1 MENYKLIRC
10 CIDVYVP
17 VDNVDIDGFKNVED
31 LEDEIT
37 YSAIDSIEKAISTQT
52 QNSNNIL
59 YQSTF
64 EVYENDR

>member
-1 MENYKLIRC
+1 MESYQLVRC

-17 VDNVDIDGFKNVED
+17 VDNVDTDGFKNVED
-31 LEDEIT
+31 LEDRIKSST
-37 YSAIDSIEKAISTQT
+37 IDSIEKAISTQT

>member
-1 MENYKLIRC
+1 MDNYKVVKC
-10 CIDVYVP
+10 CVNVYVP
-17 VDNVDIDGFKNVED
+17 VDNIDTDKFEDIEDIKNDV
-31 LEDEIT
+31 
-37 YSAIDSIEKAISTQT
+37 IDNIEKVINIQA